1 MPLDTELHKAA
12 HKGDIQS
19 VRQLVETGEVNFNQ
33 KGAQDRTALHR
44 AAGAN
49 HVGIIIYLLQAGAPV
64 DTADRCLRT
73 PLHWAAIS
81 GHLDATQL
89 LLERGGDLR
98 SKTVSGMNPLMCAV
112 QQRWHSVAEAILE
125 WSEGCTEEEEGVDGP
140 VPSPAELCSATDA
153 EGKTAVVF
161 AKELGDVPMQK
172 LLKSY
177 IPKQPS
183 AWCCGSGAAQQ
194 QLSAVAGPPTAEE
207 PTMAPG
213 HSRRSGDGRAAAA
226 APVSNE
232 VGSGKAVD
240 RGGGGGGGSGG
251 WFRRT
256 ATPYALCL
264 EFRSRA
270 SGTATPGATARS
282 AESSGSATA
291 AAAAEAAAGDGAA
304 GMKADESRGG
314 SIAAASGSGGSGA
327 RSIAASGSASSANN
341 LGTNL
346 PRSASGDGVHTQH
359 RGGGGNNGTLAMNSP
374 ASDSVKGLS
383 SSSSSVP
390 GPQQTALRS
399 VKHAPKRAEPASI
412 TVPMA
417 DEGVGHGSW
426 EGARKSSSGGRKHR
440 ERHDREGPGGGE
452 SGMTR
457 SKDERAGQ
465 AGFM

>member
-1 MPLDTELHKAA
+1 
-12 HKGDIQS
+12 GDIQS
-19 VRQLVETGEVNFNQ
+19 VRQLVETGEVNVNQ

-125 WSEGCTEEEEGVDGP
+125 WSEGCTEEGVDGQ
-140 VPSPAELCSATDA
+140 VPSPAELCSTTDA

-183 AWCCGSGAAQQ
+183 AWCCGGGAAQI
-194 QLSAVAGPPTAEE
+194 QLSAVAVPPTAEE

-213 HSRRSGDGRAAAA
+213 HSRQSGDTGVAAAAAA
-226 APVSNE
+226 APVANE

-240 RGGGGGGGSGG
+240 GGGGGGGGSGG
-251 WFRRT
+251 WFRRMSRCVRFGRARHGGT
-256 ATPYALCL
+256 SAT
-264 EFRSRA
+264 
-270 SGTATPGATARS
+270 TTPGPTVRG
-282 AESSGSATA
+282 AEFSGSETTAAAAA
-291 AAAAEAAAGDGAA
+291 AAAAEATAGNGAA
-304 GMKADESRGG
+304 GMKTDESRGG
-314 SIAAASGSGGSGA
+314 SFAAAGGSGSGGGA
-327 RSIAASGSASSANN
+327 RSVAASGGASSSNN
-341 LGTNL
+341 MGTNL
-346 PRSASGDGVHTQH
+346 PRSASGEGVHAQHQH
-359 RGGGGNNGTLAMNSP
+359 RVGGGNDGGGAGTLAMNSP
-374 ASDSVKGLS
+374 ASDSVKGHS
-383 SSSSSVP
+383 SSSSSLP
-390 GPQQTALRS
+390 GPQQQTALRS
-399 VKHAPKRAEPASI
+399 VEHAPMRAEPAKK

-417 DEGVGHGSW
+417 DESM
-426 EGARKSSSGGRKHR
+426 GR
-440 ERHDREGPGGGE
+440 G
-452 SGMTR
+452 
-457 SKDERAGQ
+457 
-465 AGFM
+465 

>member
-1 MPLDTELHKAA
+1 
-12 HKGDIQS
+12 
-19 VRQLVETGEVNFNQ
+19 
-33 KGAQDRTALHR
+33 
-44 AAGAN
+44 
-49 HVGIIIYLLQAGAPV
+49 
-64 DTADRCLRT
+64 
-73 PLHWAAIS
+73 
-81 GHLDATQL
+81 
-89 LLERGGDLR
+89 
-98 SKTVSGMNPLMCAV
+98 MNPLMCAV

-125 WSEGCTEEEEGVDGP
+125 WSEGCTEDEEGVDGP

-172 LLKSY
+172 MLKSY

-194 QLSAVAGPPTAEE
+194 QLSAVAVPPTAEE

-213 HSRRSGDGRAAAA
+213 HSRQSGDDRVAAA

-264 EFRSRA
+264 EYRSRA

-282 AESSGSATA
+282 TESSGSET

-304 GMKADESRGG
+304 GKKADESRGG
-314 SIAAASGSGGSGA
+314 SVAAAGGSGGSGA

-341 LGTNL
+341 VGTNL
-346 PRSASGDGVHTQH
+346 PRSASGDGVHAQH
-359 RGGGGNNGTLAMNSP
+359 RGVGGNNGTLAMNSP

-383 SSSSSVP
+383 SSSSSMP

-399 VKHAPKRAEPASI
+399 VEHAPMRAEPASI

-417 DEGVGHGSW
+417 DEGMGRGSW

-440 ERHDREGPGGGE
+440 EWHDREGPGGGSGGVMGALRSRSRSRSGVGNGE
-452 SGMTR
+452 SGRTR

>member
-1 MPLDTELHKAA
+1 
-12 HKGDIQS
+12 GDIQS
-19 VRQLVETGEVNFNQ
+19 VRQLVETGEVNVNQ

-125 WSEGCTEEEEGVDGP
+125 WSEGCTEDEEGVDGP
-140 VPSPAELCSATDA
+140 VPSPAELCSAKDA

-183 AWCCGSGAAQQ
+183 AWCCGGGAAQQ
-194 QLSAVAGPPTAEE
+194 QLSAVAVPPTAGE

-213 HSRRSGDGRAAAA
+213 NSRQSGDDRVAAAA

-232 VGSGKAVD
+232 ADSGKAVD
-240 RGGGGGGGSGG
+240 GGGGGGGGSGG
-251 WFRRT
+251 WFRRVCRFMKCGR
-256 ATPYALCL
+256 A
-264 EFRSRA
+264 RHGRA
-270 SGTATPGATARS
+270 SGTAVPGATARR
-282 AESSGSATA
+282 AESSGSEIA

-304 GMKADESRGG
+304 GMKADESRSG
-314 SIAAASGSGGSGA
+314 SVAAAGGSGGSGA

-341 LGTNL
+341 VGTNL
-346 PRSASGDGVHTQH
+346 PRSASGDGVHAQH
-359 RGGGGNNGTLAMNSP
+359 RGGGGNDGTLAMNSP

-383 SSSSSVP
+383 SSSSSSMPV
-390 GPQQTALRS
+390 PQQTALRS
-399 VKHAPKRAEPASI
+399 VEHAPMRAEPASI
-412 TVPMA
+412 PVPMA
-417 DEGVGHGSW
+417 DEGMGRGSG
-426 EGARKSSSGGRKHR
+426 EGARKPSSGGRKHR
-440 ERHDREGPGGGE
+440 ERLDREGPG
-452 SGMTR
+452 
-457 SKDERAGQ
+457 
-465 AGFM
+465 

>member
-1 MPLDTELHKAA
+1 MPLDTELHKSA

-19 VRQLVETGEVNFNQ
+19 VRQLVETGEVNVNQ

-64 DTADRCLRT
+64 NTADRCLRT

-125 WSEGCTEEEEGVDGP
+125 WSEGCTEDEEGVNGP

-183 AWCCGSGAAQQ
+183 AWCCGGGAAQQ
-194 QLSAVAGPPTAEE
+194 QLSAVAVPPTAEE

-213 HSRRSGDGRAAAA
+213 HSRQSGDDHVAAT
-226 APVSNE
+226 PVSNE
-232 VGSGKAVD
+232 VGSGKAAD
-240 RGGGGGGGSGG
+240 GSGGGGGGGGGG

-282 AESSGSATA
+282 AESSGSET
-291 AAAAEAAAGDGAA
+291 AAAEAAATVGSGAA

-314 SIAAASGSGGSGA
+314 SVAAAGSSGGSGA

-341 LGTNL
+341 VGTNL
-346 PRSASGDGVHTQH
+346 PLSASGDGVHAQH
-359 RGGGGNNGTLAMNSP
+359 RAGGGNDGTLAMNSP

-383 SSSSSVP
+383 SSSSSMP
-390 GPQQTALRS
+390 GLQQTALRS
-399 VKHAPKRAEPASI
+399 VEHAPLRAEPTSI

-417 DEGVGHGSW
+417 DVGMERGSG
-426 EGARKSSSGGRKHR
+426 EGARKSSSGGRNNR
-440 ERHDREGPGGGE
+440 ERHDRGGPGGG
-452 SGMTR
+452 SGG
-457 SKDERAGQ
+457 DGRA
-465 AGFM
+465 AVA

>member
-1 MPLDTELHKAA
+1 
-12 HKGDIQS
+12 
-19 VRQLVETGEVNFNQ
+19 
-33 KGAQDRTALHR
+33 
-44 AAGAN
+44 
-49 HVGIIIYLLQAGAPV
+49 GAPV

-125 WSEGCTEEEEGVDGP
+125 WSEGCTEDEEGVDGP

-183 AWCCGSGAAQQ
+183 AWCCGGGAAQQ
-194 QLSAVAGPPTAEE
+194 QLSAVAVPPTAEE
-207 PTMAPG
+207 LPMAPG
-213 HSRRSGDGRAAAA
+213 HSRQSGDDRVAAT
-226 APVSNE
+226 PVSNE

-240 RGGGGGGGSGG
+240 GGGGGGGGGGG

-256 ATPYALCL
+256 ATPYTLCL

-282 AESSGSATA
+282 AESSGSET
-291 AAAAEAAAGDGAA
+291 AAAAEAAATAGTGAA

-314 SIAAASGSGGSGA
+314 SVAAAGGSGA
-327 RSIAASGSASSANN
+327 RSIAAYGSASSANN
-341 LGTNL
+341 VGTNL
-346 PRSASGDGVHTQH
+346 PRPASGDGVHAQH
-359 RGGGGNNGTLAMNSP
+359 RGGGGNDGTLAMNSP

-383 SSSSSVP
+383 SSSSSMP
-390 GPQQTALRS
+390 GLQQTALRS
-399 VKHAPKRAEPASI
+399 VEHAPLRAEPASI

-417 DEGVGHGSW
+417 DEGMGRGGG
-426 EGARKSSSGGRKHR
+426 EGARKSSSGGRNHR
-440 ERHDREGPGGGE
+440 ERHDREGPGGGSVGVMGALRSRSKSRSGVGNGE
-452 SGMTR
+452 SGRTR